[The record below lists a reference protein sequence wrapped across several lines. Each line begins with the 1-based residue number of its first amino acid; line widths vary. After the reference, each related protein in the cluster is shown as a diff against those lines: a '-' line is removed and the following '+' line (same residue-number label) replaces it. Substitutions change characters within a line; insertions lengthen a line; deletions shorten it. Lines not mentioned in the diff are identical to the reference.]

1 MFHQV
6 ENSSS
11 PIDNWDFCIRYRR
24 VVANTVGWYTY
35 NYMPDGHIST
45 LQVNALSI
53 FELLKSILYSE
64 KTQGNGTHF
73 IQITK
78 VTAPWAR
85 SILFLRMRTDLTQVT
100 RSQGKSSTTTLT
112 VTAESGLTQ
121 CTPRAGTEWSLASS
135 MPRTNTG
142 MVNIIRHHTPSSQLH
157 WVRCW

>member
-112 VTAESGLTQ
+112 ATVESGLTR
-121 CTPRAGTEWSLASS
+121 CTPRAGTGWSLASS
-135 MPRTNTG
+135 MLRINTG
-142 MVNIIRHHTPSSQLH
+142 MVNIIRHHTPSSQ
-157 WVRCW
+157 